1 MDLGKPEGVCLGVM
15 LNLSFAGRTFL
26 PGYILQAI
34 HFEFELD
41 TMVMPAVAPLP
52 YALCLQGVVH
62 LFDP

>member
-1 MDLGKPEGVCLGVM
+1 MVE
-15 LNLSFAGRTFL
+15 N
-26 PGYILQAI
+26 ILHAI

-62 LFDP
+62 LFDL